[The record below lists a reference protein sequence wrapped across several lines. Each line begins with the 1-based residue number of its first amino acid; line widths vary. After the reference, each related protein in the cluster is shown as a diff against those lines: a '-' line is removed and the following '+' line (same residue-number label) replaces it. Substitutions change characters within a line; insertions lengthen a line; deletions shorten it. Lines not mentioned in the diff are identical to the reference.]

1 MKLSVSMTCKEERL
15 GWPVLVLQLFV
26 LPTLSVAANALLPVP
41 LSSTYLNFLLF
52 LINFLAVILVFH
64 RFLGQSARH
73 AADAP
78 FRCLRFAA
86 IGLILYY
93 AATYVIGLF
102 IHSVYP
108 EFSNV
113 NDSNIQLMAT
123 ENYGLMLTGTV
134 LLVPLT
140 EETLFRGLIFRKLHQ
155 KSRAVAYILSTL
167 FFALVHIAGYM
178 GATPLPVL
186 LLCLIQYIPAGV
198 FLAWVYEK
206 ADSIWAPILMHMAVN
221 QISMSYMR

>member
-1 MKLSVSMTCKEERL
+1 LYY
-15 GWPVLVLQLFV
+15 
-26 LPTLSVAANALLPVP
+26 VA
-41 LSSTYLNFLLF
+41 TYL
-52 LINFLAVILVFH
+52 
-64 RFLGQSARH
+64 
-73 AADAP
+73 
-78 FRCLRFAA
+78 
-86 IGLILYY
+86 
-93 AATYVIGLF
+93 IGLF
-102 IHSVYP
+102 IQAVYP
-108 EFSNV
+108 DFSNV
-113 NDSNIQLMAT
+113 NDSSIQSMAA
-123 ENYGLMLTGTV
+123 ENYAIMLIGTV

-167 FFALVHIAGYM
+167 FFGLIHITGYI

-198 FLAWVYEK
+198 FLAWAYEK

>member
-1 MKLSVSMTCKEERL
+1 MKLSVSMTCKEDQM
-15 GWPVLVLQLFV
+15 GWLVLALQLFV
-26 LPTLSVAANALLPVP
+26 LPAVLVAVNTLLPVP

-64 RFLGQSARH
+64 RFLGHSARR
-73 AADAP
+73 AAREP

-86 IGLILYY
+86 IGLSLYY
-93 AATYVIGLF
+93 AATYLIGLF
-102 IHSVYP
+102 IQAVYP
-108 EFSNV
+108 DFSNV
-113 NDSNIQLMAT
+113 NDSSIQSMAS
-123 ENYGLMLTGTV
+123 ENYAIMLIGTV

-140 EETLFRGLIFRKLHQ
+140 EEALFRGLIFRKLHQ
-155 KSRAVAYILSTL
+155 KSRVSAYILSTV
-167 FFALVHIAGYM
+167 FFGLIHITGYI

-198 FLAWVYEK
+198 FLAWAYEK
-206 ADSIWAPILMHMAVN
+206 ADSIWAPILMHMAIN